1 VERPGRDARR
11 INAARLVKA
20 VLGRIPA
27 SHGYVEASA
36 KSDRVVDHHNLLMMR
51 CASRQVL
58 VQAKT
63 DAPWRAPTQRNG
75 GEWLAFQRIKNRIVP
90 HQEMHGELRP
100 LIDQHGQ
107 KIHERFRVTVVR
119 VPALVDEPRAA
130 VEVPTDDEYSRT
142 RL

>member
-1 VERPGRDARR
+1 
-11 INAARLVKA
+11 
-20 VLGRIPA
+20 
-27 SHGYVEASA
+27 
-36 KSDRVVDHHNLLMMR
+36 
-51 CASRQVL
+51 
-58 VQAKT
+58 
-63 DAPWRAPTQRNG
+63 
-75 GEWLAFQRIKNRIVP
+75 
-90 HQEMHGELRP
+90 MHGELRP